1 MIAVVFPGQ
10 GSQRPGMGM
19 SLYQETEAGRKV
31 FDEVS
36 EATGL
41 DMAEVCFRFSDEDLR
56 RTENAQIALFTCGLA
71 AWFATRDRLEITV
84 DNFAGH
90 SVGEYPAIVAAGVLT
105 VGEGAKLVRKRGEIM
120 AASGREK
127 PGTMAAVLG
136 LERDILEQVVRDVA
150 DQGICVVANDN
161 SPGQVVISG
170 DTNAVAAASALA
182 GERGA
187 KRVVPLNVSGA
198 FHSPLMA
205 EPAKQMGLALA
216 AAPFGEVPQKH
227 VVYAN
232 VTAAK
237 VKHASEWPGLLEQQL
252 MSPVR
257 WTESIRAMASD
268 GITTFV
274 ECGVGEVLCGLIRR
288 IDPSAKTLKVVDTAT
303 LDEAVNQLQ
312 AVSV

>member
-1 MIAVVFPGQ
+1 
-10 GSQRPGMGM
+10 MGT
-19 SLYQETEAGRKV
+19 SLYEETEAGRRI
-31 FDEVS
+31 FDEVT
-36 EATGL
+36 EAIGL
-41 DMAEVCFRFSDEDLR
+41 DMTDVCFRYSEEELR
-56 RTENAQIALFTCGLA
+56 KTENAQIALFTCGLA
-71 AWFATRDRLEITV
+71 AWFALREKLGVEI
-84 DNFAGH
+84 DSFAGH
-90 SVGEYPAIVAAGVLT
+90 SVGEYPAIVAAGVLS

-120 AASGREK
+120 AESGKAK

-136 LERDILEQVVRDVA
+136 LERDILEQIVKDVS
-150 DQGICVVANDN
+150 DQGVCVVANDN

-170 DTNAVAAASALA
+170 DTNAVQAASALA

-205 EPAKQMGLALA
+205 EPARQMGEALA
-216 AAPFGEVPQKH
+216 KAPFGSVPQAH

-232 VTAAK
+232 VTATKVEHAK
-237 VKHASEWPGLLEQQL
+237 EWPALLEKQL

-257 WTESIRAMASD
+257 WTESIRAMSAD

-288 IDPSAKTLKVVDTAT
+288 IEPTAKTLKVVDTAT
-303 LDEAVNQLQ
+303 LGEAVNQLQ